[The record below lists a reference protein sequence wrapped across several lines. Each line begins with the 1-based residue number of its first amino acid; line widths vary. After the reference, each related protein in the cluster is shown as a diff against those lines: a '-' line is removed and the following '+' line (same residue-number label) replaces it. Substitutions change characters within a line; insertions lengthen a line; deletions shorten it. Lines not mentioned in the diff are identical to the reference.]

1 MNILKGFSSFV
12 DLYDNKKDAIAP
24 FGELTTQSKTF
35 TRDLR
40 TYGHNDYISTEFF
53 SFYCV
58 DEMQV
63 RANPSQGFINQV
75 LALNQ
80 WIYDQYKAKAI
91 PPDRNKAVFVASI
104 ASQFPNLKEL
114 KVGTIL
120 EGGMAD
126 SRMPDYTQFKLM
138 DSQTQY
144 HVTIWYS
151 DKAFRD
157 QYDIYEVFVIPPLPN
172 IADLT
177 KNKTYVYN
185 KLLERP
191 QDYMLER
198 AQTIKGNHPE
208 TALSW
213 LDLQWHDPTDAN
225 AVLNTTWGAV
235 IYGNAG
241 YDNEVIKEAIR
252 DYLDQNSNYEKWPDI
267 YPSLYSEN
275 EFVIIPFWDNRATS
289 KASVDIGMFS
299 SGALLD
305 YILQTTKRY
314 LPGGYVPNTGT
325 DTAIIKGTSVFQA
338 VYRSILFSCMGN
350 PNNLNSILH
359 LKQVYPDYI
368 SVPTTDPDS
377 SRMSVP
383 TQEFAI
389 KLTEALDIAMGY
401 TGVDSVTGEFTR
413 VIRRGLHFV
422 AFEHMG
428 YTYPVLTQYS
438 FNQLRG

>member
-1 MNILKGFSSFV
+1 MNIFKGFSSFV
-12 DLYDNKKDAIAP
+12 DLYNNKENTIAP

-40 TYGHNDYISTEFF
+40 TYGDNTYISTELF

-58 DEMQV
+58 DELQV
-63 RANPSQGFINQV
+63 RANPSATFTNQI

-91 PPDRNKAVFVASI
+91 PPDRNKAVFVAAIS
-104 ASQFPNLKEL
+104 AQFPNLKEV

-120 EGGMAD
+120 EGDVID
-126 SRMPDYTQFKLM
+126 SRMPDYTQFKLL

-157 QYDIYEVFVIPPLPN
+157 QYDIYEVFVIPPLAN
-172 IADLT
+172 LVDLT

-213 LDLQWHDPTDAN
+213 LDLLWHDPSDSN
-225 AVLNTTWGAV
+225 ATLNTTWGAV

-241 YDNEVIKEAIR
+241 HDTEVIKEAIR
-252 DYLDQNSNYEKWPDI
+252 EYLQNNSTYDKWPEI
-267 YPSLYSEN
+267 YPTLYSEN
-275 EFVIIPFWDNRATS
+275 EFVIIPFWDNRAKS
-289 KASVDIGMFS
+289 KADMDIGMFS
-299 SGALLD
+299 SGAVLD
-305 YILQTTKRY
+305 YVLQTTKRY
-314 LPGGYVPNTGT
+314 IPGGYAPTTGT
-325 DTAIIKGTSVFQA
+325 DSAILKGASVFQA
-338 VYRSILFSCMGN
+338 VYRSIMFSSMGN
-350 PNNLNSILH
+350 PNNLNKIVH

-368 SVPTTDPDS
+368 SIPTNDPDS
-377 SRMSVP
+377 SRMSIP

-389 KLTEALDIAMGY
+389 KLTEALDIAMNY
-401 TGVDSVTGEFTR
+401 SGVDSVTGDFKR

-422 AFEHMG
+422 SFEHMG

-438 FNQLRG
+438 FNQMRG